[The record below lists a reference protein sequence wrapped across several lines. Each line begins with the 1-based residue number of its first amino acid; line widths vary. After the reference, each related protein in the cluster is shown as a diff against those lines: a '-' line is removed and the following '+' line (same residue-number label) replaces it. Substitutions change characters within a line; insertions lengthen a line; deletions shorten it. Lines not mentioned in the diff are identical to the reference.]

1 MKLLAFV
8 DLHGDPKSLRKI
20 ADSSKK
26 ADIIVCAG
34 DLTVF
39 GRQYRDI
46 LEALNSLGKP
56 VFVIAGNHET
66 DELLKQAAFG
76 LMNII
81 PIDKRIIEFG
91 NYILIG
97 YGGGGF
103 SLVDERF
110 EKITKVFKDRLKKL
124 QNAQKKEIKA
134 QLDDKSRKEARKKI
148 ILVTHQPPY
157 GTDVDLIHGQH
168 AGCKSFTHFIREVQ
182 PILAIAGH
190 LHETAGKKD
199 KIGKTIVINPGWQGV
214 ILEI

>member
-8 DLHGDPKSLRKI
+8 DLHGDGKSLRKL
-20 ADSSKK
+20 ADRSKK

-46 LEALNSLGKP
+46 LEALNSLRKP
-56 VFVIAGNHET
+56 VFIIAGNHET
-66 DELLKQAAFG
+66 DELLKEAAFG
-76 LMNII
+76 LINIH
-81 PIDKRIIEFG
+81 PIDKRIAEFG
-91 NYILIG
+91 DCVLMG

-103 SLVDERF
+103 SLVDNRF
-110 EKITKVFKDRLKKL
+110 EKITKVFKDKLKKL
-124 QNAQKKEIKA
+124 IKGSKEHQKKK
-134 QLDDKSRKEARKKI
+134 L

-168 AGCKSFTHFIREVQ
+168 AGCKSFTRFIREVQ
-182 PILAIAGH
+182 PVLAITGH

-199 KIGKTIVINPGWQGV
+199 KIGKTMVINPGWNGM

>member
-20 ADSSKK
+20 ADRSKK
-26 ADIIVCAG
+26 ADIIICAG

-56 VFVIAGNHET
+56 VFIIAGNHET
-66 DELLKQAAFG
+66 DELLKDASFG

-81 PIDKRIIEFG
+81 PIDKRILEFG

-110 EKITKVFKDRLKKL
+110 EKIARVFGKRLKNL
-124 QNAQKKEIKA
+124 QKGSNKA
-134 QLDDKSRKEARKKI
+134 NSSESKKI

-168 AGCKSFTHFIREVQ
+168 AGCKSFTRFIREVQ
-182 PILAIAGH
+182 PILSICGH

-199 KIGKTIVINPGWQGV
+199 KIGKTVVINPGWQGV
-214 ILEI
+214 ILEV